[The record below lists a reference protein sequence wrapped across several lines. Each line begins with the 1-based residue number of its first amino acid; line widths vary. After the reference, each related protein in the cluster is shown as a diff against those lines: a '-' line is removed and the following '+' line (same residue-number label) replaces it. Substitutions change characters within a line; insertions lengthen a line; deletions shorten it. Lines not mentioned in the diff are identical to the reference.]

1 MYNYTSIGAGAYAG
15 CAYCTHKGEY
25 SKALQKMIYP
35 GNRLFLNVDDNLRHD
50 VRNFPVKKKVNKSSP
65 MIKTM
70 DYVDDANAKY
80 LAAENKKEVFQE
92 TGCKGPYPLRKLDLH
107 DRIKNTPIDPMHL
120 IKNIVVHVVNLIA
133 GHEDS
138 HKVRAE
144 EKFRRRF
151 PASWITD
158 PYKGILPP
166 APFSL
171 SKEDKA
177 LADERAKR
185 ILVPSGFDWH
195 PKVLFSK
202 TTGMKSHEWKQ
213 VATHG
218 IIKFCLRGL
227 LGKNQRKTLFQ
238 LFDVIRNICAE
249 EIEMDSIDSLEEQV
263 HKVLAL
269 LERDF
274 PVSLQVIV
282 FHLLHHLPMF
292 MKQFGPVYSY
302 WMYPYERF
310 NSWVIRRVHNR
321 RYPESTVIETYR
333 LTEWANFVK
342 VSGQLPLCQTST
354 IDELADIE
362 NGKHFE
368 KSTNSVMI

>member
-1 MYNYTSIGAGAYAG
+1 MYNDTSIGAGAYAG

-25 SKALQKMIYP
+25 SKAFQKMIYP

-70 DYVDDANAKY
+70 DYVDDANVKY

-133 GHEDS
+133 GHEDLIKS
-138 HKVRAE
+138 VQKRNFEGDFLHHGLQTLIKA
-144 EKFRRRF
+144 
-151 PASWITD
+151 
-158 PYKGILPP
+158 YPP

-202 TTGMKSHEWKQ
+202 TTGMKSHE
-213 VATHG
+213 
-218 IIKFCLRGL
+218 
-227 LGKNQRKTLFQ
+227 
-238 LFDVIRNICAE
+238 
-249 EIEMDSIDSLEEQV
+249 
-263 HKVLAL
+263 
-269 LERDF
+269 
-274 PVSLQVIV
+274 
-282 FHLLHHLPMF
+282 
-292 MKQFGPVYSY
+292 
-302 WMYPYERF
+302 
-310 NSWVIRRVHNR
+310 
-321 RYPESTVIETYR
+321 
-333 LTEWANFVK
+333 
-342 VSGQLPLCQTST
+342 
-354 IDELADIE
+354 
-362 NGKHFE
+362 
-368 KSTNSVMI
+368 